1 MKRFFIFCFLSTLT
15 IYVMAQKDRQYI
27 RSGNR
32 LYRQQNYAKAEAE
45 YRKSLVVNPNNS
57 QAMYNLGCA
66 LMMQK
71 KDSAAIIQYEKAGRA
86 ENSPKRKAN
95 VYHNIGVV
103 CQSHQMYAE
112 AIKAYEES
120 LRNNPADNETR
131 YNLAL
136 CKKLLK
142 QQPKNNNQNKNK
154 DKNKDNNSKNKNKQE
169 KQKQR
174 KNSPQKSKKQ
184 MSKDNAEQ
192 LLNAA
197 MQEEQATRQRMKR
210 DETHHSRQR
219 RLQKNW

>member
-45 YRKSLVVNPNNS
+45 YRKSLGVNPNNS

-154 DKNKDNNSKNKNKQE
+154 DKNKDNNSKNKNKQCRTAAQCSHARRASHKTTYEERRNASFTSKTASE
-169 KQKQR
+169 KLVIYVRTAFIKM
-174 KNSPQKSKKQ
+174 KS
-184 MSKDNAEQ
+184 
-192 LLNAA
+192 L
-197 MQEEQATRQRMKR
+197 
-210 DETHHSRQR
+210 
-219 RLQKNW
+219 